1 MFINKFP
8 TISQPHLGQEWLQAR
23 WPRGPHLSHSPANS
37 IGMYVTCMS
46 SMICLGHLWHFYDM
60 FMTFMTFMTFK
71 TCLWHLWHLW
81 HVYDIYNVTFMMF
94 VDGCYLNC
102 ITCSAKNIRDINL
115 PIARVFHRL
124 WPSVPESCRV
134 MRGKRHWLPE
144 WGGMR
149 RNEAE
154 SGVCCVFNLRS
165 CITFS
170 FSRWNGR
177 KSEAFTVFSILPYDP
192 YAAWPFHHFHRRY
205 QGANMSLSVQAMFWT
220 SLNNKSTLEPEVQ
233 PAFNTL
239 VNTTNW
245 GNQIKATTHVSLMQ
259 FGLWSLQVFLNQ
271 FCLQLFG
278 QVIDPFVTSVGWKW
292 VAALGSHK
300 HHKPQT
306 VSSCKA
312 SGASFALSM
321 CFQAFGS
328 AKIRKSMQSR
338 SNRNEN
344 SWKSDRFF
352 ISLVAS
358 RGPISARISHRR
370 TAPDWQSSFP
380 H

>member
-1 MFINKFP
+1 
-8 TISQPHLGQEWLQAR
+8 
-23 WPRGPHLSHSPANS
+23 
-37 IGMYVTCMS
+37 
-46 SMICLGHLWHFYDM
+46 M
-60 FMTFMTFMTFK
+60 FMTFMTFITFM
-71 TCLWHLWHLW
+71 TCLWHLQRDFYDVYWWLLSQLYHLFSNEHPW
-81 HVYDIYNVTFMMF
+81 YQLAD
-94 VDGCYLNC
+94 
-102 ITCSAKNIRDINL
+102 CS
-115 PIARVFHRL
+115 
-124 WPSVPESCRV
+124 SVSSPVAFCTWKLHSHERQTTLAAG
-134 MRGKRHWLPE
+134 MRRNEPE

-170 FSRWNGR
+170 SSRWNGR

-205 QGANMSLSVQAMFWT
+205 QGANMSLSLQAMFWT

-245 GNQIKATTHVSLMQ
+245 GNQIKATAHVSLMQ

-292 VAALGSHK
+292 VAALGNHK
-300 HHKPQT
+300 HHKPQA